1 VHPKSRRRAL
11 LSKTFLINSGSGG
24 LDVSQEGDF
33 VAIDF
38 RLTAHQRE
46 LQLQSRNFAR
56 QVLSETAKAE
66 ILATPEERF
75 AATKPAYEAM
85 IAAGFL
91 RKCIPVSAGG
101 ENTSLVETAI
111 MVEEL
116 YAVNASLT
124 LTLMGTVLGL
134 LPLLIGGTKEQ
145 RSRLLV
151 PFLKQA
157 GAPLAS
163 FCATEPGGS
172 ANPASAPPGE
182 GVRTTAR
189 LLGDRWT
196 IDGRKSWVSSATGW
210 DRKGADLLS
219 VLCRT
224 DPDVPPERGISVLV
238 VERPTPGIVL
248 ERAIDSVGHRAH
260 LLPCFQ
266 LEGVSVPRDNVL
278 GSLGGGFA
286 LTAACFTG
294 AAALVGIFAVALM
307 RAAFDFALNFARN
320 EKRGGILPVIE
331 HQAVGY
337 ALADAKMAIEATR
350 YLCWRACHGVDFQS
364 PGADELAIEA
374 KVYGSETAVRVLTDL
389 MRVVGVESY
398 DHMLPLGRLLQDALA
413 LPVFG
418 GGNIGVR
425 RRQLHAILKRPEYD
439 PLMASSEAET

>member
-1 VHPKSRRRAL
+1 M
-11 LSKTFLINSGSGG
+11 
-24 LDVSQEGDF
+24 
-33 VAIDF
+33 AIDF
-38 RLTAHQRE
+38 RLTARQRD
-46 LQLQSRNFAR
+46 LQLQARKFAR
-56 QVLSETAKAE
+56 EVLSGAAKAE

-91 RKCIPVSAGG
+91 RKCIPVSSGG
-101 ENTSLVETAI
+101 ENRSLIDTAI
-111 MVEEL
+111 VVEEL
-116 YAVNASLT
+116 YTVNASIT
-124 LTLMGTVLGL
+124 LTLVGTLLGL
-134 LPLLIGGTKEQ
+134 LPLLIAGSNEQ

-157 GAPLAS
+157 GAPLAG

-172 ANPASAPPGE
+172 ANAAAAPPGE

-189 LLGDRWT
+189 LLGDMWT

-224 DPDVPPERGISVLV
+224 DPDAPPERGISVLV
-238 VERPTPGIVL
+238 VERATPGIVF
-248 ERAIDSVGHRAH
+248 ERAIDSIGHRAH

-266 LEGVSVPRDNVL
+266 LEGVRVPRDNVL
-278 GSLGGGFA
+278 GSLGGGLA
-286 LTAACFTG
+286 LTAASFTG

-307 RAAFDFALNFARN
+307 RAAFDFALNYARN
-320 EKRGGILPVIE
+320 EKRGGILPIVE

-350 YLCWRACHGVDFQS
+350 YLSWRACNGVDFRS

-398 DHMLPLGRLLQDALA
+398 DHALPLGRLLQDALA

-425 RRQLHAILKRPEYD
+425 RRQLHAILKRPEYE
-439 PLMASSEAET
+439 PLVASGEVEV